1 MLRSH
6 STPLTTTNSSSV
18 LLSPRYDCKSPR
30 SLYHSK
36 HVQKKKKSP
45 LSTTCFILCVF
56 VFCLMVVLH
65 RMEVIFVHRVG
76 GTFSLLGSNRRGEE
90 EKDINDASISS
101 FPSVSSEYFYWALV
115 TADDIRVAFFNP
127 VLKIFVGFTAFLSA
141 LVAADRV
148 FHLYVAF
155 YWKYLSRKGYLDKFK
170 RPNGK
175 RVPSYSMEEIQQ
187 SSQGSSSSSYLPPG
201 AEYYS
206 TIPNVVVQLPMFN
219 ETACCEDIINA
230 ACRMKWPREHFMV
243 QVLDDSTEL
252 EAREIAQS
260 AVHRWMS
267 RGINIQYVCRENRK
281 GYKAG
286 SMVEAMDSIENYEYV
301 AVFDADFDPDSDF
314 LFNTVP
320 WLMENEDVGF
330 VQTRWTFT
338 NAKETVLTRV
348 QEISLSY
355 HMLCEQYARCAA
367 GLFFNFNGTAG
378 VWRRKCIVDSGG
390 WNFRTTVEDMD
401 LSLRAYLKGWKFIF
415 LNDITCDNEIPAEY
429 DAYRKQQHRWSCG
442 PMQLWRKATKTILE
456 SNGVSMAKKLYLIV
470 FFFGARMFAAHIVSF
485 FLYCLLVPLCAISP
499 EIPIPF
505 WALVYA
511 PVLVTMSTV
520 VFTKDGWKTSVAF
533 VLFENAMSVVKLS
546 AMISGLFELSD
557 AHEWVVTKKLGNM
570 FSSSSSS
577 SNASTSS
584 TTTSKVCRKIYFKV
598 LSMGLFFLFC
608 GVYGIL
614 QHQLVHYSLFLI
626 AQSLVF
632 FAFGL
637 NRVAF

>member
-1 MLRSH
+1 
-6 STPLTTTNSSSV
+6 
-18 LLSPRYDCKSPR
+18 
-30 SLYHSK
+30 
-36 HVQKKKKSP
+36 
-45 LSTTCFILCVF
+45 
-56 VFCLMVVLH
+56 MVVLH

-76 GTFSLLGSNRRGEE
+76 GTFSLLGSNRHEE
-90 EKDINDASISS
+90 EKDINDASIPS

-127 VLKIFVGFTAFLSA
+127 VLKIFVGFTAFLYA

-187 SSQGSSSSSYLPPG
+187 SSQGSSSSYLPPG

-330 VQTRWTFT
+330 VQMRWTFT

-401 LSLRAYLKGWKFIF
+401 LSLRAYLRGWKFIF

-470 FFFGARMFAAHIVSF
+470 FFSVRECLPRISSVFSSIVSS
-485 FLYCLLVPLCAISP
+485 CLCV
-499 EIPIPF
+499 
-505 WALVYA
+505 
-511 PVLVTMSTV
+511 
-520 VFTKDGWKTSVAF
+520 
-533 VLFENAMSVVKLS
+533 
-546 AMISGLFELSD
+546 
-557 AHEWVVTKKLGNM
+557 
-570 FSSSSSS
+570 
-577 SNASTSS
+577 
-584 TTTSKVCRKIYFKV
+584 R
-598 LSMGLFFLFC
+598 
-608 GVYGIL
+608 
-614 QHQLVHYSLFLI
+614 
-626 AQSLVF
+626 
-632 FAFGL
+632 
-637 NRVAF
+637 

>member
-6 STPLTTTNSSSV
+6 STPLATTTTNSSSV

-36 HVQKKKKSP
+36 HIQKKKKSP

-76 GTFSLLGSNRRGEE
+76 GTFSLLGSNRHGEE
-90 EKDINDASISS
+90 EKDINDASIPS

-187 SSQGSSSSSYLPPG
+187 SSQGSSSSYLPPG

-533 VLFENAMSVVKLS
+533 VLFENAMCVVKLS
-546 AMISGLFELSD
+546 AMISGLLELSD
-557 AHEWVVTKKLGNM
+557 AHEWYFNTNSSIIPCFSSRSL
-570 FSSSSSS
+570 SSSSRSD
-577 SNASTSS
+577 
-584 TTTSKVCRKIYFKV
+584 
-598 LSMGLFFLFC
+598 
-608 GVYGIL
+608 
-614 QHQLVHYSLFLI
+614 
-626 AQSLVF
+626 
-632 FAFGL
+632 
-637 NRVAF
+637 

>member
-1 MLRSH
+1 ML
-6 STPLTTTNSSSV
+6 
-18 LLSPRYDCKSPR
+18 K
-30 SLYHSK
+30 
-36 HVQKKKKSP
+36 
-45 LSTTCFILCVF
+45 
-56 VFCLMVVLH
+56 
-65 RMEVIFVHRVG
+65 VI
-76 GTFSLLGSNRRGEE
+76 
-90 EKDINDASISS
+90 
-101 FPSVSSEYFYWALV
+101 
-115 TADDIRVAFFNP
+115 
-127 VLKIFVGFTAFLSA
+127 VGFTAFLSA
-141 LVAADRV
+141 LVAADRA

-155 YWKYLSRKGYLDKFK
+155 YWKYLSRKDYLDRFK
-170 RPNGK
+170 RPSGK
-175 RVPSYSMEEIQQ
+175 RVPSYSMEEMQQ
-187 SSQGSSSSSYLPPG
+187 SSHSSFLPPG

-267 RGINIQYVCRENRK
+267 RGVNIQYVCRENRK

-286 SMVEAMDSIENYEYV
+286 SMLDAMDLIENYDYV

-355 HMLCEQYARCAA
+355 HMLCEQYARCSA

-378 VWRRKCIVDSGG
+378 VWRRKCIVDAGG

-401 LSLRAYLKGWKFIF
+401 LSLRAYLRGWKFIF

-456 SNGVSMAKKLYLIV
+456 SNGVSLAKKVYLIV

-505 WALVYA
+505 WALVYT

-520 VFTKDGWKTSVAF
+520 VFTKEGWKTSVAF
-533 VLFENAMSVVKLS
+533 VLFENAMCVVKLS

-557 AHEWVVTKKLGNM
+557 AREWVVTKKLGNM
-570 FSSSSSS
+570 FSSSSS
-577 SNASTSS
+577 TS
-584 TTTSKVCRKIYFKV
+584 TTPKARRKIYFKE
-598 LSMGLFFLFC
+598 LSMGAFFLFC

-632 FAFGL
+632 FAFGF
-637 NRVAF
+637 NRVTF

>member
-1 MLRSH
+1 MFRSQ
-6 STPLTTTNSSSV
+6 STPLTTTSASSGV

-30 SLYHSK
+30 SLYHART
-36 HVQKKKKSP
+36 QKKKKLP

-56 VFCLMVVLH
+56 VFCLVVVLH
-65 RMEVIFVHRVG
+65 RMEVIFGHPHARG
-76 GTFSLLGSNRRGEE
+76 MSSFSLLASGGERGDEE
-90 EKDINDASISS
+90 IEKASVSS
-101 FPSVSSEYFYWALV
+101 FPSISSESFYWALV

-127 VLKIFVGFTAFLSA
+127 VLKVIVGFTAFLSA
-141 LVAADRV
+141 LVAADRA
-148 FHLYVAF
+148 FHLYIAF
-155 YWKYLSRKGYLDKFK
+155 YWKYLSRKDYLDRFK
-170 RPNGK
+170 RPSGK
-175 RVPSYSMEEIQQ
+175 RVPSYSMEEMQQ
-187 SSQGSSSSSYLPPG
+187 SSHSSFLPPG

-267 RGINIQYVCRENRK
+267 RGVNIQYVCRENRK

-286 SMVEAMDSIENYEYV
+286 SMLDAMDLIENYDYV

-355 HMLCEQYARCAA
+355 HMLCEQYARCSA

-378 VWRRKCIVDSGG
+378 VWRRKCIVDAGG

-401 LSLRAYLKGWKFIF
+401 LSLRAYLRGWKFIF

-456 SNGVSMAKKLYLIV
+456 SNGVSLAKKVYLIV

-505 WALVYA
+505 WALVYT

-520 VFTKDGWKTSVAF
+520 VFTKEGWKTSVAF
-533 VLFENAMSVVKLS
+533 VLFENAMCVVKLS

-577 SNASTSS
+577 SSS
-584 TTTSKVCRKIYFKV
+584 TPKVRRKIYFKE
-598 LSMGLFFLFC
+598 LSMGSFFLFC

-632 FAFGL
+632 FAFGF
-637 NRVAF
+637 NRVTF